1 MVGSFSLATFLLP
14 PFFLFFFLSILPV
27 RIGPDPFFHDRPS
40 NFHPPPP
47 PKKRI
52 SPIPKTT
59 LPTYPPRIDDRW
71 EEEKEERV
79 ETSSIRWP
87 AQDRYGRTSSPVAA
101 VVNRYPGCLI
111 CIHPGTRA
119 SQRLE
124 RYSKGGRFLLVYL
137 LVYLFVTPLSP
148 FYSTTHASRFS
159 PSSFLPLT
167 FCAIFTTSVPPQRS
181 VSYRG
186 AARILSTFAGV
197 IVSNRPKPAI
207 RLATRLNRRLPPW
220 WLLLPLA
227 LRTA

>member
-14 PFFLFFFLSILPV
+14 PFLFFFFSFQFYPCESDQTRFSTIDLRIFILLPL
-27 RIGPDPFFHDRPS
+27 RKNEFLRFQRP
-40 NFHPPPP
+40 PC
-47 PKKRI
+47 
-52 SPIPKTT
+52 
-59 LPTYPPRIDDRW
+59 LPTHLVSTIVGRKR
-71 EEEKEERV
+71 KRERV

-167 FCAIFTTSVPPQRS
+167 FCAIFTTSVPPQL
-181 VSYRG
+181 SYRG

>member
-1 MVGSFSLATFLLP
+1 MDGGRWLEAFRSLRSCFLHSFF
-14 PFFLFFFLSILPV
+14 FFFLSILPV

-40 NFHPPPP
+40 NFHPPLP

-186 AARILSTFAGV
+186 AARILSTFAGA
-197 IVSNRPKPAI
+197 R
-207 RLATRLNRRLPPW
+207 
-220 WLLLPLA
+220 
-227 LRTA
+227 